1 MGSQLP
7 WFPALVGTLHG
18 DFGPLL
24 SEEGQKESST
34 QRSTTAEREPAPAV
48 SALKC
53 LHVVSLVRGCP
64 CLSEPPWGQ
73 ELKPQPAGACRE
85 GERDE
90 VSSPGAAGPSCAQ
103 RVAETKDP
111 TPLSEEQGRPQG
123 NLGPQREGT
132 RNALV
137 TILTPTASSAH
148 AREGGKLGITLRS
161 CLMPNRL
168 LEPGVTE

>member
-1 MGSQLP
+1 MSGQSH
-7 WFPALVGTLHG
+7 WCAALVGTLRG

-24 SEEGQKESST
+24 LEEGQKASST
-34 QRSTTAEREPAPAV
+34 QHSTIKERGPHRGDCSKVPPHAV
-48 SALKC
+48 FGQGLP
-53 LHVVSLVRGCP
+53 R
-64 CLSEPPWGQ
+64 LSERPRGQ
-73 ELKPQPAGACRE
+73 ELKPQPAGACWE
-85 GERDE
+85 GEQDE
-90 VSSPGAAGPSCAQ
+90 ASSPKAVGPSCAQ

-111 TPLSEEQGRPQG
+111 APFSKEQGHLQG

-137 TILTPTASSAH
+137 TILIPTESSTH
-148 AREGGKLGITLRS
+148 TREGRKLVITLRS